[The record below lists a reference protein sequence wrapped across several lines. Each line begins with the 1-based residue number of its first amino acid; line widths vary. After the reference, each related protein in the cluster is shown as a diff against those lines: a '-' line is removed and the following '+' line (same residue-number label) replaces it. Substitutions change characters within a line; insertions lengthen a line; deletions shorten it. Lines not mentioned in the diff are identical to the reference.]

1 MLTLKNDDEHFIADF
16 DNSLSKLIIN
26 LENVKDLDFLS
37 KIFGYSHTVLNN
49 VNKIVVDLNEQI
61 VTLNE
66 KIKDL
71 DK

>member
-37 KIFGYSHTVLNN
+37 KIFGYSHAVLNN

-61 VTLNE
+61 VILN
-66 KIKDL
+66 
-71 DK
+71 